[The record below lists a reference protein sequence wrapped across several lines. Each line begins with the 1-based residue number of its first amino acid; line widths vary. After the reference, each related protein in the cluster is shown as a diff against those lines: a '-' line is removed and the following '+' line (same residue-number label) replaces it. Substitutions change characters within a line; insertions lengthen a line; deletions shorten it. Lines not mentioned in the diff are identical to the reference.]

1 MKAPFD
7 LGSKSTGKIKKKKK
21 EKNENI
27 TLKIGQTRG
36 RLLLLDAELD
46 LKLCSMIV
54 SLRTAGT
61 GINIRVDRSVLMGL
75 VQLNPKKFDKYLK
88 FNVSCS

>member
-7 LGSKSTGKIKKKKK
+7 LGSKSTGKIKKKRKK
-21 EKNENI
+21 KNENI

-46 LKLCSMIV
+46 LKLRSMIV
-54 SLRTAGT
+54 SLRTAGA
-61 GINIRVDRSVLMGL
+61 GIDIRVDRGVLMGL
-75 VQLNPKKFDKYLK
+75 VQLNPQKIG
-88 FNVSCS
+88 